1 MNTILFR
8 SQTARRLL
16 AIVLICGL
24 LMMPGGAAW
33 AANQPPLFRIPVPAP
48 RTNAELAQFAE
59 LAKYIKDVPAAVQ
72 LGKALFWDMQVGSD
86 GNTACATC
94 HYRAGADPVV
104 GTFPKDTAK
113 RNRNQVNPG
122 HDGLFSMNSLSA
134 PMGPGTLLAA
144 ADFPF
149 FQLNPVFGRLKID
162 PLTGLPADPNTVIT
176 RNVDDVFGSQGVP
189 KTTFNGISPGSAA
202 DLGTPVSDPTFSVF
216 RQVTGRN
223 SPSVINAVFNYA
235 NFWDGRANN
244 IFNGVNPFGP
254 ADQSARIFR
263 HVGGALQPEQVAI
276 PNASLASQAVG
287 PPLNPVEMSYDGRT
301 FPELGRKMLT
311 VPRPL
316 NLQLVDPLDSVLGG
330 IINGGGGNGLNLSY
344 TQMIQAAFKNDLW
357 DGPTITLPATINGLP
372 ATFAFTQMQANF
384 SLFWGLSIMLYEA
397 TLVSDQT
404 PFDRFAAGNLNSLG
418 ISGKAGQGLFSSQCA
433 VCHSGSEL
441 SNAVIGSNI
450 PNCLFRTCNPVTFT
464 TNTNHNLIQANQ
476 TVILDAIS
484 DTGFLNLGLRPMRDD
499 GGRAGS
505 APFLNPGT
513 GQNYPLAFST
523 LAQLQSLGTL
533 TAFETPSIFTPLL
546 QALLPPVTATTP
558 TAIQSSFKTPGL
570 RNVELN
576 APYFHNG
583 SVFDLDQVVEFYA
596 RGGNFPNAVPGN
608 PDFDNPTLAAKMD
621 PIGSLRTVAA
631 SRQNMI
637 DFLRGLTDERV
648 RNEQAPFDHPQLMIP
663 NGDVP
668 ETFTTLAATSGTP
681 TAVLISAFTLTTA
694 ITNTMTTIVP
704 IGGVVQDDSL
714 NNGVV
719 AVEVT
724 VNGLPGWAAV
734 TGTNWTYTLDAVTGL
749 ALGHNTFTAVASTST
764 PTVSSTITAT
774 FDLLPTAVIVGTPSG
789 ASKLTNVNLTVSG
802 AGITTYRYSVDNG
815 TFSTDI
821 PVAQKIVLSNLTD
834 AFHTVRVVG
843 KTLVNGIPFE
853 QPEANATT
861 ATWRVKATPPVLTVD
876 PIVGPQGKNITISGT
891 VDLGIIPE
899 VFVSSPATAGQ
910 VSAVPGTSMNTWTCT
925 ITGFKKGTNTI
936 TVDATDVAFNHT
948 AIPVNVFII
957 LPDGA
962 FRGAAV
968 PDVSDALK
976 ALRIAV
982 GTSIAS
988 KEDMLHGDVAPLLD
1002 GVPAPDGVIDVSD
1015 ALLILKKVVNL
1026 LNF

>member
-1 MNTILFR
+1 V
-8 SQTARRLL
+8 L
-16 AIVLICGL
+16 ALALICEL
-24 LMMPGGAAW
+24 LLPGAVL
-33 AANQPPLFRIPVPAP
+33 AANQPPLFRIPVPVP
-48 RTNAELAQFAE
+48 RTDAELAQPQFAE
-59 LAKYIKDVPAAVQ
+59 LAKYIQPVGGIDAAIK

-86 GNTACATC
+86 GKTACASC

-104 GTFPKDTAK
+104 GTFPKLTAK
-113 RNRNQVNPG
+113 RDKNQVNPG
-122 HDGLFSMNSLSA
+122 HDTHFSMNSLGTTS
-134 PMGPGTLLAA
+134 MGPGVALSP

-162 PLTGLPADPNTVIT
+162 PITGLPADPATVIT
-176 RNVDDVFGSQGVP
+176 RNVDDVFGSQGVL
-189 KTTFNGISPGSAA
+189 KTTFTGINPGSAV
-202 DLGTPVSDPTFSVF
+202 DGGTPVSDLTFSVF

-235 NFWDGRANN
+235 NFWDGRGNN

-254 ADQSARIFR
+254 ADQSARILRSFAG
-263 HVGGALQPEQVAI
+263 VLQPEQVAI

-287 PPLNPVEMSYDGRT
+287 PPLNDVEMSFAGRS

-311 VPRPL
+311 LPRPL

-330 IINGGGGNGLNLSY
+330 IINGGNPGLSTNY
-344 TQMIQAAFKNDLW
+344 TQMIRDAFVDDLW
-357 DGPTITLPATINGLP
+357 DGPTVILPATIGGTP
-372 ATFAFTQMQANF
+372 STFAFTQMQANF

-397 TLVSDQT
+397 TLVSDQS

-441 SNAVIGSNI
+441 TNAAIGSNI
-450 PNCLFRTCNPVTFT
+450 PNCLFRTCNPLSFT

-484 DTGFLNLGLRPMRDD
+484 DTGFLNIGLRPMIEDA
-499 GGRAGS
+499 GRAGT
-505 APFLNPGT
+505 APFVNLLTSPT
-513 GQNYPLAFST
+513 TSFPLAFSS

-533 TAFETPSIFTPLL
+533 TIAYQTPSIDTVLL

-608 PDFDNPTLAAKMD
+608 PAFDNPTLAAKMD

-631 SRQNMI
+631 SRQNMV
-637 DFLRGLTDERV
+637 DFLKGLTDERV
-648 RNEQAPFDHPQLMIP
+648 RNEQAPFDHPQLLIP
-663 NGDVP
+663 NGDAP
-668 ETFTTLAATSGTP
+668 DAFTPLAATGGFAAP
-681 TAVLISAFTLTTA
+681 VLLISNLTLTTA
-694 ITNTMTTIVP
+694 LTDTQSTIVP
-704 IGGVVQDDSL
+704 IGGVVQDDSP

-719 AVEVT
+719 VVEVT
-724 VNGLPGWAAV
+724 VNGLPGWASV
-734 TGTNWTYTLDAVTGL
+734 SGVNWTYIMDPVTGIK
-749 ALGHNTFTAVASTST
+749 LGHNSFTAVASTST
-764 PTVSSTITAT
+764 PTVSSSVTAT
-774 FDLLPTAVIVGTPSG
+774 FDLFPTAVIVGAPSSATKQTG
-789 ASKLTNVNLTVSG
+789 VNLSIRGDGV
-802 AGITTYRYSVDNG
+802 TTYRYSLDDG
-815 TFSTDI
+815 PFSAVDI
-821 PVAQKIVLSNLTD
+821 PVAQQIVLSNLAD
-834 AFHTVRVVG
+834 AFYTLRVVG
-843 KTLVNGIPFE
+843 KTVVGGIPFE
-853 QPEANATT
+853 QPVPNATT
-861 ATWRVKATPPVLTVD
+861 ATWRVKATPPVLTVN
-876 PIVGPQGKNITISGT
+876 PLISPQGKASVTISGT

-899 VFVSSPATAGQ
+899 VFASSPGTAGP
-910 VSAVPGTSMNTWTCT
+910 VTAVPGAGMNTWSCDV
-925 ITGFKKGTNTI
+925 TGLKKGTNTF
-936 TVDATDVAFNHT
+936 TVIATDIAFNQT
-948 AIPVNVFII
+948 TKSVSSFVI

-962 FRGAAV
+962 FKNTAA
-968 PDVSDALK
+968 PDITDAVK

-982 GTSIAS
+982 GTSVAS
-988 KEDMLHGDVAPLLD
+988 HEDMMHGDVAPLVN

-1026 LNF
+1026 VNF